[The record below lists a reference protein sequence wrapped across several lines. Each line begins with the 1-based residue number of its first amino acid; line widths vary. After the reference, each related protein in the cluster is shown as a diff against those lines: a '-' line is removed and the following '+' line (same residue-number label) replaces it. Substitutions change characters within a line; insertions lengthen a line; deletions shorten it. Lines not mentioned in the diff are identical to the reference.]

1 MPLDEV
7 IEDSRHTAKA
17 PDNSSPA
24 PEKHQA
30 AEEMTAEIKAWA
42 DAASSQPHSLGGII
56 CRARNT
62 AAGELI
68 GIAAL
73 GTKHMQFQMLTKLFE
88 QLDRK
93 VIAQAIA
100 YHRMSPLERIFVDVL
115 LEARDEV
122 VTKGSDMSDE
132 SLKKAVEKSFGE
144 DEKKPETEE
153 ARCPAGHTLAEHLEA
168 GGCPA
173 TKRNV
178 DEPAPPE

>member
-1 MPLDEV
+1 MPFDE
-7 IEDSRHTAKA
+7 ILHDSDETRTAA
-17 PDNSSPA
+17 DNSGPV

-30 AEEMTAEIKAWA
+30 AAEMTAEIKAWA

-115 LEARDEV
+115 LETRDEI
-122 VTKGSDMSDE
+122 VTKGSGISDE

-144 DEKKPETEE
+144 DEKPETEE

-173 TKRNV
+173 TKRDV
-178 DEPAPPE
+178 DEPAPSE